1 MYTGGKL
8 FRIFPGHE
16 TQIPKRDEPSHHGP
30 GPDQPVG
37 AIKPNN
43 LTDDNLKVTN
53 SYLTHHWDRRWTIK
67 VHSNKSIVL
76 TLP

>member
-1 MYTGGKL
+1 MYTGGNPIL
-8 FRIFPGHE
+8 PDLL
-16 TQIPKRDEPSHHGP
+16 PKRDESSHHGP

-53 SYLTHHWDRRWTIK
+53 SYLTHHWDRR
-67 VHSNKSIVL
+67 
-76 TLP
+76 